1 MVFPLG
7 GTPDWVWDAQA
18 GQGLYFN
25 ATDSEFAAALLA
37 TLPLANDEKTISYW
51 FISPGVGGGYYYS
64 ALASRVNYGGVDNDD
79 KGYLH
84 GTGDGRVVYNHTG
97 AGDTISGPAIVTNR
111 LYQVII
117 TTGIDGADVAHYL
130 NGVRQTLTTN
140 TIGKAAAE
148 NPAGFLVAARQSTA
162 YANGAMF
169 DLRLYSRRIRDAE
182 ALVWYQ
188 NPWELYRPRVQ
199 QWLGYVAAGGAN
211 YDVLLT
217 LARIATATPAA
228 SAAALAGAALAR
240 IAAVIDGGLA
250 ASSASATLARQAAI
264 IDAAAA
270 AALAAALLGRQ
281 GDLADV
287 ATAAALAST
296 TLARQAELVDA
307 AVAIALAS
315 ATLARQAA
323 LTDGAIAAA
332 VTAMSLVRQGGLT
345 DAAIAAA
352 LGSSMLTRQAS
363 IAQGA
368 GAAASA
374 VTTLARQS
382 AIAEGGAATADA
394 SLSVAIVKA

>member
-1 MVFPLG
+1 MLDRRTKRGGWPYGYPPNCDFDINRQSEQAIELRAWWVTLGQLGTTWRDRLFRLGMVFPLG

-188 NPWELYRPRVQ
+188 NPWELYAPRIR
-199 QWLGYVAAGGAN
+199 QWAGYVAAGGAN

-270 AALAAALLGRQ
+270 AALAAA
-281 GDLADV
+281 
-287 ATAAALAST
+287 
-296 TLARQAELVDA
+296 
-307 AVAIALAS
+307 S
-315 ATLARQAA
+315 ATIAMARSLGAA
-323 LTDGAIAAA
+323 FVGTEGEAAAAA
-332 VTAMSLVRQGGLT
+332 VIALTLMSRDLGLTLEERSLALSLVSRALALT
-345 DAAIAAA
+345 
-352 LGSSMLTRQAS
+352 LQERS
-363 IAQGA
+363 
-368 GAAASA
+368 
-374 VTTLARQS
+374 
-382 AIAEGGAATADA
+382 
-394 SLSVAIVKA
+394 